1 MIIVRVELHSAI
13 TRKVTE
19 IARMKI
25 INAGG
30 SAERGD
36 YYVATLRGR
45 SKDQLDRGIATREGD
60 VKDYPRQAIHVWHL
74 VARALLAMAYA
85 GKGLKAA
92 PADLFEAAVEPAEG
106 GQ

>member
-25 INAGG
+25 CNTGG
-30 SAERGD
+30 SVERGD

-45 SKDQLDRGIATREGD
+45 SREQLDRAVVTREGD
-60 VKDYPRQAIHVWHL
+60 VNDYPRQAIHVWHL
-74 VARALLAMAYA
+74 VARALVAMGYA
-85 GKGLKAA
+85 GKELRAE
-92 PADLFEAAVEPAEG
+92 PADLFETIPGSSA
-106 GQ
+106 